1 MSNQKNSNKTHED
14 AAETAAPDITPAA
27 LPDEHDDDYG
37 TGRTPIELDEAL
49 DVADLEALFRRKP
62 KAKAE
67 SAPEPPVTA
76 EVVETPE
83 PIEGEVV
90 VGNPAREAE
99 LQAEVDAQKNNYL
112 RAVADLHNYRRRT
125 EEEIKRIRASAS
137 ERLIKDF
144 LPIVDDFELSLK
156 AAQTAQSYEQ
166 LIGGVEAVLRKF
178 VDTLGKE
185 GVQAIP
191 AVGEPFNPDVHE
203 AVMVDEG
210 SDAPDETVTAELR
223 KGYTLHGR
231 VIRPSLVKV
240 AKS

>member
-1 MSNQKNSNKTHED
+1 MSNNQNSNNPLD
-14 AAETAAPDITPAA
+14 ADATEASTPDMTPA
-27 LPDEHDDDYG
+27 LVPDDGDDYEG
-37 TGRTPIELDEAL
+37 NGRKPIELDETL
-49 DVADLEALFRRKP
+49 NVADLEALFRPK
-62 KAKAE
+62 KAKAAAAA
-67 SAPEPPVTA
+67 SEPAA
-76 EVVETPE
+76 EADVVA
-83 PIEGEVV
+83 GEVV
-90 VGNPAREAE
+90 VGDPAREAE

-112 RAVADLHNYRRRT
+112 RAVADLHNFRRRT
-125 EEEIKRIRASAS
+125 DEEIKRIKATAN

-156 AAQTAQSYEQ
+156 AAQNAQSYEQ

-185 GVQAIP
+185 GVHAIP
-191 AVGEPFNPDVHE
+191 AVGEAFNPDVHE

-210 SDAPDETVTAELR
+210 ADAPDETVTAELR